1 MNDNSLNRQSTY
13 TNSLHPTYIKE
24 NFTNSDSQTNNISTS
39 TTTNNNNNNNSDI
52 KNSPLP
58 SHSIYNGHFL
68 YSSNPNSSPL
78 IHTFNSEWVDSPD
91 NSPSRTKFNN
101 QDMSTTILAD
111 TGTIASSKN
120 ENSSNKSK
128 FETPS
133 KPKASISFITPVTDS
148 KTYDTIILN
157 DKQLKTSSPE
167 PIVQHNVKS
176 MDILWAMLNNITGK
190 DKMAKFGQFTL
201 RLLLHHA
208 KQTQD
213 YLSDGYININ
223 IINTRYNNREKKLN
237 LIRNF
242 LHHPLDFI
250 KIIVI
255 LACSIFRSRL
265 SGTAGGLSLFR
276 QFLRF
281 GQSPFRI
288 NRLKNKLTA
297 RALTVS
303 KSGDC
308 TIDIANIGKCCTK
321 DVLGDILSLYYS
333 VFDEAGLLFKMN
345 FFRDKELRKIISR
358 HESLAWYYETFLG
371 IYNAYARL
379 QKFSQQEMDLK
390 IQIQVKSKARQLSKQ
405 LLGASSIEG
414 LSHEDDTKDDQLLKE
429 IQFKKYNSY
438 IDIYKWLSD
447 LVFNTYTVFNLAL
460 PFDTLQIWM
469 GISAS
474 SLSILKLYRETRK
487 RLIAESLRK

>member
-1 MNDNSLNRQSTY
+1 MMNDNSLNLHSTY
-13 TNSLHPTYIKE
+13 SDTLHPIHTKEKINNTNSHS
-24 NFTNSDSQTNNISTS
+24 NVN
-39 TTTNNNNNNNSDI
+39 TNNNNNNNNSNI

-58 SHSIYNGHFL
+58 SNSIYNGQFL
-68 YSSNPNSSPL
+68 YSSYPNSSPL
-78 IHTFNSEWVDSPD
+78 IHTFNSEWVDTPD
-91 NSPSRTKFNN
+91 NSPSRTKPYN

-111 TGTIASSKN
+111 TASTAAPQN
-120 ENSSNKSK
+120 EDSSNKSK

-157 DKQLKTSSPE
+157 EKHLKPLSPE
-167 PIVQHNVKS
+167 PVKQHNIKL
-176 MDILWAMLNNITGK
+176 MDILWAMLHNITGK

-201 RLLLHHA
+201 RLLLYHA
-208 KQTQD
+208 KQTQN

-223 IINTRYNNREKKLN
+223 VINSRYSDKEKKLN
-237 LIRNF
+237 LLRNF
-242 LHHPLDFI
+242 LRHPRDFI

-281 GQSPFRI
+281 GQSPFKIR
-288 NRLKNKLTA
+288 RLKNKL
-297 RALTVS
+297 VS
-303 KSGDC
+303 RTTIATKSGDYM
-308 TIDIANIGKCCTK
+308 IDVSGLGKSFTK
-321 DVLGDILSLYYS
+321 DVLGDLFSLYYS
-333 VFDEAGLLFKMN
+333 VFDEAGLLYKMN
-345 FFRDKELRKIISR
+345 FFRSKTFHKVILR
-358 HESLAWYYETFLG
+358 HESLAWYYETLLG
-371 IYNAYARL
+371 IYNAYDRL
-379 QKFSQQEMDLK
+379 QKLSQQEMDVK
-390 IQIQVKSKARQLSKQ
+390 IQIQVKSKARLLSKQ

-414 LSHEDDTKDDQLLKE
+414 LSHEDDTKDAQQLKE

-447 LVFNTYTVFNLAL
+447 FIFNTYTVFNMAL
-460 PFDTLQIWM
+460 PFDTLQLWM